1 MSYTVNDLLTS
12 NRFPGMKLL
21 CEGGGLDREI
31 RGIRILHSP
40 DMARFMR
47 GGEVLLTSL
56 QAYKNAEEREVRQH
70 LQEIC
75 DKKVCAFIVKR
86 NTKTKQ
92 QRYLELLLQFAEA
105 QRIPVIEIPKDIYF
119 SEIIEY
125 VLMRIFD
132 RETAKLAFFKMAHA
146 SMSYIALHGG
156 DVRSTIRCMI
166 QQMKFILGNPVALY
180 DAEFNCQV
188 SSEEQSVPFALAED
202 RTEFVT
208 DVLTQYTFYRQKR
221 DCVEF
226 IKKIDISGRWEVY
239 LVIFESENPM
249 NELDFIALET
259 MVVSLEYTIAR
270 AVIEMD
276 IAKKYHGDIIY
287 RLMTGALS
295 AEEENEAAEMLH
307 LQDADEMRVVT
318 FRMMPTNHTS
328 RFAKEIINETELE
341 KKAIAKLLPKEYI
354 LAFTNQ
360 VIYIHK
366 KDEKESDRD
375 FRSRIEDVQ
384 CRVQQRLVQRKL
396 KLECLVG
403 IGKSVRGYHR
413 LKESFEDSKTAI
425 RYISIIRTIVGDQN
439 KSVVDCSKLGFFRMF
454 VETQDRAKLETF
466 IPESLNQLEAYDCKK
481 NTELIKTLECY
492 LNNKQS
498 IKMTSEKLFAHYRTI
513 SYRLEKIV
521 DLTGMDFDNP
531 TEMLAVRNGLIIY
544 RILENM

>member
-1 MSYTVNDLLTS
+1 MTYSHQIDFRVCS
-12 NRFPGMKLL
+12 CSVR
-21 CEGGGLDREI
+21 GGGIRLDREI
-31 RGIRILHSP
+31 RGVRILHTP
-40 DMARFMR
+40 DMARFMQ

-56 QAYKNAEEREVRQH
+56 QAYENAEEREVRQH

-92 QRYLELLLQFAEA
+92 QRYLKILLQIAEA
-105 QRIPVIEIPKDIYF
+105 QQVPVIEIPEDSYF
-119 SEIIEY
+119 SEITKY
-125 VLMRIFD
+125 VLVQIFD

-188 SSEEQSVPFALAED
+188 SSEEQSVPFALAKD

-226 IKKIDISGRWEVY
+226 IKKIVISGRWEVY

-287 RLMTGALS
+287 RLMTGVLS

-318 FRMMPTNHTS
+318 FRMMPTNLTS

-341 KKAIAKLLPKEYI
+341 KKAIAKLLPKGYI

-384 CRVQQRLVQRKL
+384 CHVQQRLVQRKL

-403 IGKSVRGYHR
+403 IGKSVCGYHR

-439 KSVVDCSKLGFFRMF
+439 KSVVDCPELGFFRMF

-481 NTELIKTLECY
+481 NGELIKTLECY

-498 IKMTSEKLFAHYRTI
+498 IKVTSKKMFAHYRTI

-521 DLTGMDFDNP
+521 DLTGMDFNNP

-544 RILENM
+544 RILKTM